1 MFLEPEEN
9 LNERYDACVIGGG
22 PGGMLSAT
30 LLAEKGLRVLIIERG
45 KYTPQKETV
54 PFGASELR
62 DRYKNA
68 GITAMLGAPTVNYVE
83 GSCLGGGSE
92 VNSGLYHRPS
102 PEVVERW
109 CQTHQV
115 ESLAYKDLEPLMDLN
130 ETELGVS
137 YLPGEASKPSLK
149 LAEGALGM
157 GWQSVEVP
165 RWFKYDDASTP
176 EQPLGIRRSATE
188 VYLERFKAAGGHV
201 LLDTKVDL
209 ITLSSSGEW
218 CCEAIVGNPPDEE
231 VRKTIRSEFLFLSAG
246 AIDTPFLL
254 LKSRL
259 GSNVGNSLAIHP
271 TIKVMAKFPEAVNS
285 PGVGV
290 PVHQVKEFAPEYSF
304 GCAVSSLPFLVAQGM
319 SRDDLPTREIVDEW
333 NHFFTYYAMTS
344 GGRGRI
350 RKLPFFADPIVQY
363 TMSKHDLQLLAKAC
377 RDLCRLLLAA
387 GAVDLHVS
395 DRTIDKISSMDQ
407 LINIPSVLNKRYAE
421 LMTIHVMGSCPMG
434 EDRSICTT
442 NSWGRLHGLER
453 IYISDASLFPGALGA
468 NPQGTLMALVRRN
481 TNKFLSEI

>member
-1 MFLEPEEN
+1 MFLESGESVK
-9 LNERYDACVIGGG
+9 ERYDVCVVGGG

-30 LLAEKGLRVLIIERG
+30 LLAEKGLDVLIIERG
-45 KYTPQKETV
+45 HYTPQKDTV
-54 PFGASELR
+54 PFSASELR

-83 GSCLGGGSE
+83 GGCLGGGSE

-102 PEVVERW
+102 PEVIERW
-109 CQTHQV
+109 RQSHQI
-115 ESLAYKDLEPLMDLN
+115 ESLGYQDLESLMKLN
-130 ETELGVS
+130 EQELAIS
-137 YLPGEASKPSLK
+137 YLPGEASKPSRK
-149 LAEGALGM
+149 LAEGAGKM
-157 GWQSVEVP
+157 GWQCMEVP
-165 RWFKYDDASTP
+165 RWFKYDEAYTP
-176 EQPLGIRRSATE
+176 ERPSGIRRSATE
-188 VYLERFKAAGGHV
+188 VYLDRFFAAGGNV
-201 LLDTKVDL
+201 LLNTRVDL
-209 ITLSSSGEW
+209 ITPSPDGDW
-218 CCEAIVGNPPDEE
+218 CCEMFVEGLRKA
-231 VRKTIRSEFLFLSAG
+231 VRSKYLFLSAG

-259 GSNVGNSLAIHP
+259 GTNVGNSLAIHP
-271 TIKVMAKFPEAVNS
+271 TIKVMAKFPEPVNS

-319 SRDDLPTREIVDEW
+319 SRDDLSTREIVDDWE
-333 NHFFTYYAMTS
+333 HFFTYYAMTS
-344 GGRGRI
+344 GGHGRI
-350 RKLPFFADPIVQY
+350 RKLPLFADPVVQY
-363 TMSKHDLQLLAKAC
+363 KMSEHDLRLLAKAC

-395 DRTIDKISSMDQ
+395 DRSIDKISSIDQ
-407 LINIPSVLNKRYAE
+407 LINIPGVLNRRHAE

-434 EDRSICTT
+434 EDRSVCAV

-481 TNKFLSEI
+481 VDKFLSEI

>member
-1 MFLEPEEN
+1 MFLESEECVKQ
-9 LNERYDACVIGGG
+9 RYDVCVVGGG

-30 LLAEKGLRVLIIERG
+30 LLAEKGLDVLIIERG
-45 KYTPQKETV
+45 SYTPQKDTV

-102 PEVVERW
+102 PEVIEHWR
-109 CQTHQV
+109 QSHQIA
-115 ESLAYKDLEPLMDLN
+115 SLGYQDLVPLMELN
-130 ETELGVS
+130 EKELEIS
-137 YLPGEASKPSLK
+137 CLPGDASKPSLK
-149 LAEGALGM
+149 LAEGAGKM
-157 GWQSVEVP
+157 GWKSIEVP
-165 RWFKYDDASTP
+165 RWFQYDEAYTP
-176 EQPLGIRRSATE
+176 ERPLGIRRSATE
-188 VYLERFKAAGGHV
+188 VYLSRFFAAAGDV
-201 LLDTKVDL
+201 LLDAQVDL
-209 ITLSSSGEW
+209 IKPSPGGDW
-218 CCEAIVGNPPDEE
+218 CCEVLVGG
-231 VRKTIRSEFLFLSAG
+231 VRKAVRSEYLFLSAG

-254 LKSRL
+254 MKSRL
-259 GSNVGNSLAIHP
+259 GANVGNSLAIHP
-271 TIKVMAKFPEAVNS
+271 TIKVMAKFPEPVNS

-290 PVHQVKEFAPEYSF
+290 PVHQVKEFSPEYSF

-319 SRDDLPTREIVDEW
+319 SRDDLSTYEVVDEW
-333 NHFFTYYAMTS
+333 RHFFTYYAMTS

-350 RKLPFFADPIVQY
+350 RKLPFFPDPVVQY
-363 TMSKHDLQLLAKAC
+363 KMSKHDLRLLARAA

-395 DRTIDKISSMDQ
+395 DGSIDKISSIDQ
-407 LINIPSVLNKRYAE
+407 LINIPGVLNKRYAE

-434 EDRSICTT
+434 EDRSICTV

-453 IYISDASLFPGALGA
+453 VYISDASLFPGALGA

-481 TNKFLSEI
+481 INKFLSEI

>member
-1 MFLEPEEN
+1 MLLEPGAPIK
-9 LNERYDACVIGGG
+9 ERYDVCVIGGG

-30 LLAEKGLRVLIIERG
+30 LLAEKGLKVLIIERG
-45 KYTPQKETV
+45 IYTPQKDTV

-68 GITAMLGAPTVNYVE
+68 GITAMLGSPTVNYVE

-102 PEVVERW
+102 PRVIARW
-109 CQTHQV
+109 CQSHQI
-115 ESLAYKDLEPLMDLN
+115 ESLNYQDLEPLMELN
-130 ETELGVS
+130 EKELEIS

-149 LAEGALGM
+149 LADGARKM
-157 GWQSVEVP
+157 GWQSLEVP
-165 RWFKYDDASTP
+165 RWFKYDERAYTP
-176 EQPLGIRRSATE
+176 ERPLGIRRSATE
-188 VYLERFKAAGGHV
+188 VYLNRFFMAGGNV
-201 LLDTKVDL
+201 LLGAKVEL
-209 ITLSSSGEW
+209 ITLSPSSDW
-218 CCEAIVGNPPDEE
+218 CCEVVVEGRLKV
-231 VRKTIRSEFLFLSAG
+231 VRCEYLFISAG

-259 GSNVGNSLAIHP
+259 GNNVGNSLAVHP
-271 TIKVMAKFPEAVNS
+271 TVKVMAKFPEPVNS

-304 GCAVSSLPFLVAQGM
+304 GCAVSSIPFLVAQGM
-319 SRDDLPTREIVDEW
+319 SRNDLSVREVVDEW
-333 NHFFTYYAMTS
+333 THFFTYYAMTT

-350 RKLPFFADPIVQY
+350 RKLPFFPDPIVQY
-363 TMSKHDLQLLAKAC
+363 KLSKQDLQLLAKAT

-395 DRTIDKISSMDQ
+395 DRSIEKISGIDQ
-407 LINIPSVLNKRYAE
+407 LINIPGALNKRYAE

-434 EDRSICTT
+434 ENRSICAV

-453 IYISDASLFPGALGA
+453 IYVSDASLFPGASGA

-481 TNKFLSEI
+481 ANKFLNEI